1 MANILDIAMQNELD
15 GKQFYLKHAERSR
28 DPQTKQLFN
37 SLAADEERH
46 YQAIQRMKELGKYD
60 FEAKD
65 PMAEAK
71 RIFPPQTINEG
82 ILEEKKG
89 YLEVY
94 EMALD
99 FEKKSIDIYSDMA
112 KEAKTDEERKA
123 FLRLADE
130 EESHRLIIWRIL
142 ELLRHPE
149 EWYPYLDFS

>member
-15 GKQFYLKHAERSR
+15 GKAFYLKHAESSH
-28 DPQTKQLFN
+28 DPQTRQLFT
-37 SLAADEERH
+37 SLADDEERH
-46 YQAIQRMKELGKYD
+46 YQAILRMKELGKYD

-71 RIFPPQTINEG
+71 RIFPPQTINQE

-89 YLEVY
+89 YFEVY

-99 FEKKSIDIYSDMA
+99 FEKKSIDIYSEMA
-112 KEAKTDEERKA
+112 HNAKSDEEKKA

-142 ELLRHPE
+142 ELLRSPE
-149 EWYPYLDFS
+149 EWYPYLDFN